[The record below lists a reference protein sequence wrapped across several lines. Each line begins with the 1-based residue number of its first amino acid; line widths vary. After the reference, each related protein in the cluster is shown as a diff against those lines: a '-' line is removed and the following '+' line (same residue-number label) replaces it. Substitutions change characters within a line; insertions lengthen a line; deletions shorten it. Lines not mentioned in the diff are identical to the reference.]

1 MKSGVRIRLIAFVV
15 LSAVGIVYV
24 ASSFLGFTDRLLGR
38 GLSIEATLPGSGG
51 LFTGSEVTYRGV
63 KVGKISAMDVT
74 PEGLR
79 VKMALEEGT
88 KIPLDTKMYVH
99 NLSAVGEQ
107 YLDFEPPDH
116 EGPYAKNGDVLKGD
130 MSSMPV
136 SEEVLLTQMNSLVTS
151 LDGAELSTVVHEAG
165 TMFRGTANPLQRMV
179 DSGTQFVDEA
189 AANTGPTITLLN
201 TGRTVLQT
209 QADHEEDI
217 RTFARDLADLT
228 GTLRTSDEDIRT
240 ILEGGPPAVREVNS
254 LLKGL
259 EPTLPVFLSNL
270 VTVNQV
276 LVTNEPA
283 LEQMLVVFPHVIA
296 AGFTGTPGDGYG
308 HINMQFNNNVPPCTK
323 GYKPPSQWRPATDT
337 TDAPVFPAKCRDPRA
352 QPGYR
357 GTQQKPGM
365 NMRGFNFA
373 PRFDSASS
381 PGRAYRVATYDAS
394 TGKVDTGDGQS
405 MVVGSGPG
413 PRTVFG
419 DDGWKWMLTGPVTAD
434 D

>member
-1 MKSGVRIRLIAFVV
+1 MTRGVKVRLVAFVV

-24 ASSFLGFTDRLLGR
+24 AGSFLGITDRLLGR

-74 PEGLR
+74 PDGLR
-79 VKMALEEGT
+79 VRMALEDGT

-107 YLDFEPPDH
+107 YLDFEPPDN

-130 MSSMPV
+130 ESSLPT
-136 SEEVLLTQMNSLVTS
+136 SEELLLTQMNSLVTS
-151 LDGAELSTVVHEAG
+151 LDGAELSTVVSEAG

-179 DSGTQFVDEA
+179 DSGSQFVDAA
-189 AANTGPTITLLN
+189 AANSDSTITLLE
-201 TGRTVLQT
+201 TGQTVLQT
-209 QADHEEDI
+209 QADHEQDI
-217 RTFARDLADLT
+217 RSFARDLADLT
-228 GTLRTSDEDIRT
+228 GTLRTSDQDIRT
-240 ILEGGPPAVREVNS
+240 LLQGGPPAVREVNS

-276 LVTNEPA
+276 LVTNLPA

-308 HINMQFNNNVPPCTK
+308 HINLQFNNNVPPCTK
-323 GYKPPSQWRPATDT
+323 GYKPQSSGAPPQTPAT
-337 TDAPVFPAKCRDPRA
+337 PRSTR
-352 QPGYR
+352 P
-357 GTQQKPGM
+357 
-365 NMRGFNFA
+365 
-373 PRFDSASS
+373 SASPARPS
-381 PGRAYRVATYDAS
+381 TCAVTTTHRITRSGSSSGQAYRVATYDAR
-394 TGKVDTGDGQS
+394 TGKVDTGNGEP
-405 MVVGSGPG
+405 MVVGHGTK